1 MYTLIID
8 KDWELDRKSITLRN
22 QLGIGEFGPIY
33 DAELEL
39 RVNAVSRVVVKVNT
53 HYKHDIEY
61 TSSSHATGIST
72 RYISRFSSLQRR
84 G

>member
-1 MYTLIID
+1 MCTLD

-39 RVNAVSRVVVKVNT
+39 RVNAVSRVVVKVST
-53 HYKHDIEY
+53 QYKHTLD
-61 TSSSHATGIST
+61 HAH
-72 RYISRFSSLQRR
+72 
-84 G
+84 